1 MASRTRRKTETGL
14 TYRNWGESEEK
25 MLYDFSEQGLSDSKI
40 SQLMGRSMGRSMSA
54 IANRRYYLRENGK
67 WDKIATS
74 DKE

>member
-40 SQLMGRSMGRSMSA
+40 SQLMGRSMSA

-67 WDKIATS
+67 WDKIAKS
-74 DKE
+74 DKK